1 MKTFFTIIEKCAQK
15 KLGID
20 IFVEGN
26 TFVFSEDP
34 QNKDPIRDPNK
45 DPITDP
51 NQDPNKE
58 IYSEKM
64 TIKYQLYFMMNN
76 INYHVK
82 NPKQSE
88 KAVLGHKEHKEHKE
102 HKAHKT
108 NINKKF
114 KYYTETVNNM
124 FLNTNTKDSIQEIF
138 CKSQRTYHAFL
149 HFAQIV
155 RTKQAKMNITTDLS
169 MAPLPSPTGK
179 GEGKGEPKQ
188 KNIVTIYQNKTRY
201 PFTLSD
207 IINIILAA
215 ITNAPSLFPEPLA
228 PKNPYNNVPF
238 SKPILYHI
246 YWAIKS
252 SNILMPP
259 LINAYF
265 GSNFNLNDFIINNE
279 QAVREYTIKKYVTNS
294 PVTVLHDEI
303 LQMLDYSR
311 ARDKLDID
319 PDFPKAKLVEIMKPY
334 LFLFIM
340 RNDGIRGTEKR
351 RVSGLLFKRE
361 MLNFI
366 KYNPTFGRKNI
377 NPVKRTRAGFVSPTA
392 AQCTRPV
399 QPRDAMQHVAQQQQ
413 SDSTNENVL
422 EPEVTSSVA
431 PLQQQTTKKDP
442 KTVVFNTANPGLTIS
457 KIEKMYRNY
466 TTIIARNINEYD
478 SESSYDSDDE
488 IERQSYAST
497 QEDIDN
503 IVERIN
509 NLNNIINTGVPER
522 NERDERD
529 ERHERHERHERGENR
544 TDQELEL
551 EEGEIA
557 ENDSIS

>member
-34 QNKDPIRDPNK
+34 PIRNPDRTPNM
-45 DPITDP
+45 
-51 NQDPNKE
+51 DPNKE

-88 KAVLGHKEHKEHKE
+88 KAVLGHKE

-169 MAPLPSPTGK
+169 MAPLPLPSPT
-179 GEGKGEPKQ
+179 GKGEPKQ

-207 IINIILAA
+207 MINIILTA

-228 PKNPYNNVPF
+228 PKNPYNNIPL

-252 SNILMPP
+252 SNIMMPP

-265 GSNFNLNDFIINNE
+265 VSNFNLNDFIINNE

-294 PVTVLHDEI
+294 PATVLYDEI

-311 ARDKLDID
+311 AKNKLDID

-340 RNDGIRGTEKR
+340 KNDGIRGTEKR
-351 RVSGLLFKRE
+351 RVSGVLFKRE

-377 NPVKRTRAGFVSPTA
+377 NPVKRTRASFVSSTA

-399 QPRDAMQHVAQQQQ
+399 QEAQQL
-413 SDSTNENVL
+413 SGPTNENVVL
-422 EPEVTSSVA
+422 PRGTEVTNSVA
-431 PLQQQTTKKDP
+431 PVPSTTQPPCIARQPTPKKDP

-457 KIEKMYRNY
+457 KIEKMYKNY
-466 TTIIARNINEYD
+466 RTIIARNINEYD
-478 SESSYDSDDE
+478 SESSYDSDDDE
-488 IERQSYAST
+488 IERQSYARSLST
-497 QEDIDN
+497 QEDIDSNRNPFLN
-503 IVERIN
+503 ILERIDN
-509 NLNNIINTGVPER
+509 QNNIINTG
-522 NERDERD
+522 
-529 ERHERHERHERGENR
+529 RGENR

>member
-34 QNKDPIRDPNK
+34 QNKDPIRTPNR
-45 DPITDP
+45 DPIRDP

-76 INYHVK
+76 MNYHVK
-82 NPKQSE
+82 NQKQSE
-88 KAVLGHKEHKEHKE
+88 KTVLGHKE

-169 MAPLPSPTGK
+169 MAPI
-179 GEGKGEPKQ
+179 EPKQ

-207 IINIILAA
+207 IINIILTA

-228 PKNPYNNVPF
+228 PKNPYNNVPL

-246 YWAIKS
+246 YWSIKS

-279 QAVREYTIKKYVTNS
+279 QAVREHTIKKYVTNS

-377 NPVKRTRAGFVSPTA
+377 NPVKRTRASFISPTA

-399 QPRDAMQHVAQQQQ
+399 QLLQHVAQQQL
-413 SDSTNENVL
+413 SGLTNENVVQ
-422 EPEVTSSVA
+422 PSSVA
-431 PLQQQTTKKDP
+431 PLQQQVPKKDP
-442 KTVVFNTANPGLTIS
+442 KTIVFNTANPGLTIS

-522 NERDERD
+522 D
-529 ERHERHERHERGENR
+529 ERHERGENR

>member
-1 MKTFFTIIEKCAQK
+1 
-15 KLGID
+15 
-20 IFVEGN
+20 
-26 TFVFSEDP
+26 
-34 QNKDPIRDPNK
+34 
-45 DPITDP
+45 
-51 NQDPNKE
+51 
-58 IYSEKM
+58 
-64 TIKYQLYFMMNN
+64 
-76 INYHVK
+76 
-82 NPKQSE
+82 
-88 KAVLGHKEHKEHKE
+88 
-102 HKAHKT
+102 
-108 NINKKF
+108 
-114 KYYTETVNNM
+114 
-124 FLNTNTKDSIQEIF
+124 
-138 CKSQRTYHAFL
+138 
-149 HFAQIV
+149 
-155 RTKQAKMNITTDLS
+155 
-169 MAPLPSPTGK
+169 
-179 GEGKGEPKQ
+179 
-188 KNIVTIYQNKTRY
+188 
-201 PFTLSD
+201 
-207 IINIILAA
+207 
-215 ITNAPSLFPEPLA
+215 
-228 PKNPYNNVPF
+228 
-238 SKPILYHI
+238 
-246 YWAIKS
+246 
-252 SNILMPP
+252 MPP

-377 NPVKRTRAGFVSPTA
+377 NPIKRTRAGFVSPTA

-399 QPRDAMQHVAQQQQ
+399 QEAQQL
-413 SDSTNENVL
+413 SGLTNENVVQ
-422 EPEVTSSVA
+422 PSSVA
-431 PLQQQTTKKDP
+431 PLQQQATKKDP

-466 TTIIARNINEYD
+466 RTIIARNINEYD

-522 NERDERD
+522 
-529 ERHERHERHERGENR
+529 HERHERGENR

>member
-15 KLGID
+15 KLGMD

-26 TFVFSEDP
+26 TFVFSEEP
-34 QNKDPIRDPNK
+34 QNKDPIRNSSLCKAARRDP
-45 DPITDP
+45 TTAATERVGR
-51 NQDPNKE
+51 E
-58 IYSEKM
+58 IYSETM

-88 KAVLGHKEHKEHKE
+88 KAVLGHKEHK
-102 HKAHKT
+102 AHRT

-169 MAPLPSPTGK
+169 MAPLP
-179 GEGKGEPKQ
+179 KQ

-215 ITNAPSLFPEPLA
+215 ITNAPSLFPEPLT
-228 PKNPYNNVPF
+228 PKNPYNNVPL

-294 PVTVLHDEI
+294 PATVLYDEI

-311 ARDKLDID
+311 AKDKLDID

-340 RNDGIRGTEKR
+340 KNDGIRGTEKR
-351 RVSGLLFKRE
+351 RVSGVLFKRE
-361 MLNFI
+361 MSNFI

-377 NPVKRTRAGFVSPTA
+377 NPVKRTRASFVSSTA

-399 QPRDAMQHVAQQQQ
+399 QEAQQL
-413 SDSTNENVL
+413 SGHTNENVVQ
-422 EPEVTSSVA
+422 PNSVA
-431 PLQQQTTKKDP
+431 PGLTSPHRGVGGSFGTPRPTP

-466 TTIIARNINEYD
+466 RTIVARNINEYD

-497 QEDIDN
+497 QEDIDSNRNPFLN
-503 IVERIN
+503 ILERIDN
-509 NLNNIINTGVPER
+509 RNNIINTG
-522 NERDERD
+522 
-529 ERHERHERHERGENR
+529 RGENR

>member
-1 MKTFFTIIEKCAQK
+1 LT
-15 KLGID
+15 
-20 IFVEGN
+20 
-26 TFVFSEDP
+26 
-34 QNKDPIRDPNK
+34 
-45 DPITDP
+45 
-51 NQDPNKE
+51 
-58 IYSEKM
+58 
-64 TIKYQLYFMMNN
+64 
-76 INYHVK
+76 
-82 NPKQSE
+82 
-88 KAVLGHKEHKEHKE
+88 
-102 HKAHKT
+102 
-108 NINKKF
+108 
-114 KYYTETVNNM
+114 
-124 FLNTNTKDSIQEIF
+124 
-138 CKSQRTYHAFL
+138 
-149 HFAQIV
+149 
-155 RTKQAKMNITTDLS
+155 
-169 MAPLPSPTGK
+169 
-179 GEGKGEPKQ
+179 
-188 KNIVTIYQNKTRY
+188 
-201 PFTLSD
+201 
-207 IINIILAA
+207 A

-228 PKNPYNNVPF
+228 PKNPYNNVPL

-279 QAVREYTIKKYVTNS
+279 QAVREHTIKKYVTNS
-294 PVTVLHDEI
+294 PATVLHDEI

-377 NPVKRTRAGFVSPTA
+377 NPVKRTRASFISPTA

-399 QPRDAMQHVAQQQQ
+399 QLLQHVAQQQL
-413 SDSTNENVL
+413 SGHTNENVVQ
-422 EPEVTSSVA
+422 PSSVA
-431 PLQQQTTKKDP
+431 PLQQQVPKKDP
-442 KTVVFNTANPGLTIS
+442 KTIVFNTANPGLTIS

-466 TTIIARNINEYD
+466 RTIIARNINEYD

-522 NERDERD
+522 D
-529 ERHERHERHERGENR
+529 ERHERHERDERHERGENR